1 MTRREFIGTA
11 AVSTALAQTGAAKRP
26 PNVIV
31 FFTDQQ
37 RWDSL
42 GVYGNPM
49 GITPNLDKMAAEGTR
64 FEYAFTPQPVCA
76 PARSSM
82 QTGKYPSTTGVVRNT
97 MVLKDDEVT
106 IPMIFAKRGYETGY
120 IGKWH
125 LGTPGPDNRV
135 APARR
140 GGYDQFWVA
149 SNALEMSSVPME
161 GKLW

>member
-1 MTRREFIGTA
+1 MSLNRREFIGAAAATA
-11 AVSTALAQTGAAKRP
+11 ATASLAQNRSAQP

-49 GITPNLDKMAAEGTR
+49 GITPNLDKMAAEGTM
-64 FEYAFTPQPVCA
+64 FQNAFTPQPVCA

-82 QTGKYPSTTGVVRNT
+82 QTGKYPTTTGVVRNG
-97 MVLKDDEVT
+97 MVLKDDET
-106 IPMIFAKRGYETGY
+106 TLPMLFAKRGYETGY

-125 LGTPGPDNRV
+125 LSLGPD
-135 APARR
+135 
-140 GGYDQFWVA
+140 D
-149 SNALEMSSVPME
+149 
-161 GKLW
+161 